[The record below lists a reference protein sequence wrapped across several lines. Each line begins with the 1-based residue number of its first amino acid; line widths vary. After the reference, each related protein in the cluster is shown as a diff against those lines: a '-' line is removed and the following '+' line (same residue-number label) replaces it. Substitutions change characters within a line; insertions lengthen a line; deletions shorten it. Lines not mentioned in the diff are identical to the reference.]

1 MFLKSENEMKKIS
14 INQIG
19 KSACGPTAIINVLNS
34 LDIPSPSPE
43 KILEIVPARLRNYE
57 TNNLLE
63 YLISRILAGTN
74 HNDLINALLKIT
86 NNNLI
91 AKFFIINPYEDKIKF
106 KEFLNKLFNLKCSL
120 IFTENLFLV
129 GNDAWHHQ
137 MCYGIKDNLLYLT
150 NPFETVTINQIFNYI
165 TNGNFM
171 IIPKEHVLNRKI
183 EKEDLKEFEKEKWE
197 NFSVKEQIINII
209 YKEKLKKNNINKNEY
224 FNIFSDL
231 IIPYGGLGGISV
243 FCKNDN
249 KEASDFLNSF
259 NEEEIYLPFYDYNC
273 KIIKLSL

>member
-1 MFLKSENEMKKIS
+1 MFLKSENEMKNIS

-34 LDIPSPSPE
+34 LDIESPSPE

-86 NNNLI
+86 NNNLT
-91 AKFFIINPYEDKIKF
+91 AKFFIINPYENKIKF
-106 KEFLNKLFNLKCSL
+106 KNFLYKLFELKCSL
-120 IFTENLFLV
+120 IFTENLFLI

-137 MCYGIKDNLLYLT
+137 MSYGIKDNLLYLT
-150 NPFETVTINQIFNYI
+150 NPFETVTINQMFNYI

-171 IIPKEHVLNRKI
+171 IIPKEHVFNRKI
-183 EKEDLKEFEKEKWE
+183 EEGDLKELEKEKWL
-197 NFSVKEQIINII
+197 NFSVKEQIINMF
-209 YKEKLKKNNINKNEY
+209 YKEKLKKNEKNEY
-224 FNIFSDL
+224 FNAFNDL
-231 IIPYGGLGGISV
+231 VIPYGGLGGISV

-249 KEASDFLNSF
+249 KEAIEFLNKF
-259 NEEEIYLPFYDYNC
+259 KEEEFYLPFYDYNC

>member
-1 MFLKSENEMKKIS
+1 MFLKSENEMKNIS

-34 LDIPSPSPE
+34 LDIQSPSPE

-74 HNDLINALLKIT
+74 HIDLINALLKIT
-86 NNNLI
+86 NNNLT
-91 AKFFIINPYEDKIKF
+91 AKFFVLNPYENKIKF
-106 KEFLNKLFNLKCSL
+106 KNFLYKLFELKCSL
-120 IFTENLFLV
+120 IFTENLFLI

-137 MCYGIKDNLLYLT
+137 MSYGIKDNLLYLT
-150 NPFETVTINQIFNYI
+150 NPFETVTINQMFNYI

-171 IIPKEHVLNRKI
+171 IIPKEHVFNRKI
-183 EKEDLKEFEKEKWE
+183 EEGDLKELEKEKWL
-197 NFSVKEQIINII
+197 NFSVKEQIINMF
-209 YKEKLKKNNINKNEY
+209 YKEKIKKNEKKNVNA
-224 FNIFSDL
+224 FNDL

-249 KEASDFLNSF
+249 KEAIDYLNNF
-259 NEEEIYLPFYDYNC
+259 KEEEIYLSFYDYNC

>member
-1 MFLKSENEMKKIS
+1 MFLKSENEMKNIS

-259 NEEEIYLPFYDYNC
+259 KEEEIYLPFYDYNC

>member
-14 INQIG
+14 MNQIG

-209 YKEKLKKNNINKNEY
+209 YKERLKKNNINKNEY

>member
-1 MFLKSENEMKKIS
+1 
-14 INQIG
+14 
-19 KSACGPTAIINVLNS
+19 
-34 LDIPSPSPE
+34 
-43 KILEIVPARLRNYE
+43 
-57 TNNLLE
+57 
-63 YLISRILAGTN
+63 
-74 HNDLINALLKIT
+74 
-86 NNNLI
+86 
-91 AKFFIINPYEDKIKF
+91 
-106 KEFLNKLFNLKCSL
+106 
-120 IFTENLFLV
+120 LFLV

-224 FNIFSDL
+224 INIFSDL

>member
-1 MFLKSENEMKKIS
+1 MFLKSENEMKNIS

-86 NNNLI
+86 NNNLT
-91 AKFFIINPYEDKIKF
+91 AKFFVLNPYENKIKF
-106 KEFLNKLFNLKCSL
+106 KNFLYKLFELKCSL
-120 IFTENLFLV
+120 IFTENLFLI

-137 MCYGIKDNLLYLT
+137 MSYGIKDNLLYLT
-150 NPFETVTINQIFNYI
+150 NPFETVTINQMFNYI

-171 IIPKEHVLNRKI
+171 IIPKEHVFNRKI
-183 EKEDLKEFEKEKWE
+183 EEGDLKELEKEKWL
-197 NFSVKEQIINII
+197 NFSVKEQIINMF
-209 YKEKLKKNNINKNEY
+209 YKEKIKKNEKKNVNA
-224 FNIFSDL
+224 FNDL

-249 KEASDFLNSF
+249 KEAIDYLNNF
-259 NEEEIYLPFYDYNC
+259 KEEEIYLPFYDYNC

>member
-63 YLISRILAGTN
+63 YLISRIVAGTN

-106 KEFLNKLFNLKCSL
+106 KDFLNKLFQLKCSL
-120 IFTENLFLV
+120 IFTENLFLI

-171 IIPKEHVLNRKI
+171 IIPKEHVLERKI
-183 EKEDLKEFEKEKWE
+183 EKEDLKELEKEKWS

-209 YKEKLKKNNINKNEY
+209 YKEKLKENKKNEY
-224 FNIFSDL
+224 FNIFNDL

-249 KEASDFLNSF
+249 KEAIDFLNNF
-259 NEEEIYLPFYDYNC
+259 KEEEIYLPFYDYKCN
-273 KIIKLSL
+273 IIKLSL

>member
-1 MFLKSENEMKKIS
+1 MFLKSENEMKNIS
-14 INQIG
+14 MNQIG

-34 LDIPSPSPE
+34 LDIKSPSPE

-86 NNNLI
+86 NNNLT
-91 AKFFIINPYEDKIKF
+91 AKFFLINPYENKIKF
-106 KEFLNKLFNLKCSL
+106 KNFLYKLFELKCSL
-120 IFTENLFLV
+120 IFTENLFLI

-137 MCYGIKDNLLYLT
+137 MSYGIKDNLLYLT
-150 NPFETVTINQIFNYI
+150 NPFETVTINQMFNYI

-171 IIPKEHVLNRKI
+171 IIPKEHVFSRKI
-183 EKEDLKEFEKEKWE
+183 EEEDLKELDKEKWL
-197 NFSVKEQIINII
+197 NFSVKEQIINMF
-209 YKEKLKKNNINKNEY
+209 YKEKLKKNEKNEY
-224 FNIFSDL
+224 FNAFNDL

-249 KEASDFLNSF
+249 KEAIDFLNKF
-259 NEEEIYLPFYDYNC
+259 KEEEFYLPFYDYNC

>member
-106 KEFLNKLFNLKCSL
+106 KDFLNKLFQLKCSL
-120 IFTENLFLV
+120 IFTENLFLI

-171 IIPKEHVLNRKI
+171 IIPKEHVLERKI
-183 EKEDLKEFEKEKWE
+183 EKEDLKELEKEKWS

-209 YKEKLKKNNINKNEY
+209 YKEKLKENKKNEY
-224 FNIFSDL
+224 FNIFNDL

-249 KEASDFLNSF
+249 KEAIDFLNNF
-259 NEEEIYLPFYDYNC
+259 KEEEIYLPFYDYKCN
-273 KIIKLSL
+273 IIKLSL

>member
-1 MFLKSENEMKKIS
+1 MFLKSENEMKNIS

-74 HNDLINALLKIT
+74 HIDLINALLKIT
-86 NNNLI
+86 NNNLT
-91 AKFFIINPYEDKIKF
+91 AKFFVLNPYENKIKF
-106 KEFLNKLFNLKCSL
+106 KNFLYKLFELKCSL
-120 IFTENLFLV
+120 IFTENLFLI

-137 MCYGIKDNLLYLT
+137 MSYGIKDNLLYLT
-150 NPFETVTINQIFNYI
+150 NPFETVTINQMFNYI

-171 IIPKEHVLNRKI
+171 IIPKEHVFNRKI
-183 EKEDLKEFEKEKWE
+183 EEGDLKELEKEKWL
-197 NFSVKEQIINII
+197 NFSVKEQII
-209 YKEKLKKNNINKNEY
+209 KMFKKKKKKKNEKKNVNA
-224 FNIFSDL
+224 FNDL

-249 KEASDFLNSF
+249 KEAIDYLNNF
-259 NEEEIYLPFYDYNC
+259 KEEEIYLSFYDYNC

>member
-1 MFLKSENEMKKIS
+1 MFLKSENEMKNIS

-74 HNDLINALLKIT
+74 HIDLINALLKIT
-86 NNNLI
+86 NNNLT
-91 AKFFIINPYEDKIKF
+91 AKFFVLNPYENKIKF
-106 KEFLNKLFNLKCSL
+106 KNFLYKLFELKCSL
-120 IFTENLFLV
+120 IFTENLFLI

-137 MCYGIKDNLLYLT
+137 MSYGIKDNLLYLT
-150 NPFETVTINQIFNYI
+150 NPFETVTINQMFNYI

-171 IIPKEHVLNRKI
+171 IIPKEHVFNRKI
-183 EKEDLKEFEKEKWE
+183 EEGDLKELEKEKWL
-197 NFSVKEQIINII
+197 NFSVKEQIINMF
-209 YKEKLKKNNINKNEY
+209 YKEKKKKNDKKNVNA
-224 FNIFSDL
+224 FNDL

-249 KEASDFLNSF
+249 KEAIDYLNNF
-259 NEEEIYLPFYDYNC
+259 KEEEIYLPFYDYNC

>member
-224 FNIFSDL
+224 INIFSDL

-249 KEASDFLNSF
+249 KEAIDYLNNF
-259 NEEEIYLPFYDYNC
+259 KEEEIYLPFYDYNC

>member
-1 MFLKSENEMKKIS
+1 MFLKSENEMKNIS

-74 HNDLINALLKIT
+74 HIDLINALLKIT
-86 NNNLI
+86 NNNLT
-91 AKFFIINPYEDKIKF
+91 AKFFVLNPYENKIKF
-106 KEFLNKLFNLKCSL
+106 KNFLYKLFELKCSL
-120 IFTENLFLV
+120 IFTENLFLI

-137 MCYGIKDNLLYLT
+137 MSYGIKDNLLYLT
-150 NPFETVTINQIFNYI
+150 NPFETVTINQMFNYI

-171 IIPKEHVLNRKI
+171 IIPKEHVFNRKI
-183 EKEDLKEFEKEKWE
+183 EEGDLKELEKEKWL
-197 NFSVKEQIINII
+197 NFSVKEQIINMF
-209 YKEKLKKNNINKNEY
+209 YKEKIKKNEKKNVNA
-224 FNIFSDL
+224 FNDL

-249 KEASDFLNSF
+249 KEAIDYLNNF
-259 NEEEIYLPFYDYNC
+259 KEEEIYLPFYDYNC

>member
-1 MFLKSENEMKKIS
+1 MFLKSENEMKNIS

-86 NNNLI
+86 NNNLT
-91 AKFFIINPYEDKIKF
+91 AKFFVLNPYENKIKF
-106 KEFLNKLFNLKCSL
+106 KNFLYKLFELKCSL
-120 IFTENLFLV
+120 IFTENLFLI

-137 MCYGIKDNLLYLT
+137 MSYGIKDNLLYLT
-150 NPFETVTINQIFNYI
+150 NPFETVTINQMFNYI

-171 IIPKEHVLNRKI
+171 IIPKEHVFNRKI
-183 EKEDLKEFEKEKWE
+183 EEGDLKELEKEKWL
-197 NFSVKEQIINII
+197 NFSVKEQIINMF
-209 YKEKLKKNNINKNEY
+209 YKEKIKKNDKKNINA
-224 FNIFSDL
+224 FNDL

-249 KEASDFLNSF
+249 KEAIDYLNNF
-259 NEEEIYLPFYDYNC
+259 KEEEIYLPFYDYNC

>member
-1 MFLKSENEMKKIS
+1 MKNIS

-34 LDIPSPSPE
+34 LDIESSSPE

-86 NNNLI
+86 NNNLT
-91 AKFFIINPYEDKIKF
+91 AKFFIINPYENKIKF
-106 KEFLNKLFNLKCSL
+106 KNFLYKLFELKCSL
-120 IFTENLFLV
+120 IFTENLFLI

-137 MCYGIKDNLLYLT
+137 MSYGIKDNLLYLT
-150 NPFETVTINQIFNYI
+150 NPFETVTINQMFSYI
-165 TNGNFM
+165 TSGNFM
-171 IIPKEHVLNRKI
+171 IIPKEHVFNRKI
-183 EKEDLKEFEKEKWE
+183 EEEDLKELDKEKWL
-197 NFSVKEQIINII
+197 NFSVKEQIINMF
-209 YKEKLKKNNINKNEY
+209 YKEKLKKNEKNEY
-224 FNIFSDL
+224 FNRFNDL
-231 IIPYGGLGGISV
+231 VIPYGGLGGISV

-249 KEASDFLNSF
+249 KEACDFLNKF
-259 NEEEIYLPFYDYNC
+259 KEEDFYLPFYDYNC

>member
-14 INQIG
+14 MNQIG

-224 FNIFSDL
+224 INIFSDL

-259 NEEEIYLPFYDYNC
+259 KEEEIYLPFYDYNC

>member
-1 MFLKSENEMKKIS
+1 MFLKSENEMKNIS

-19 KSACGPTAIINVLNS
+19 KSTCGPTAIINVLNS

-86 NNNLI
+86 NNNLT
-91 AKFFIINPYEDKIKF
+91 AKFFVLNPYENKIKF
-106 KEFLNKLFNLKCSL
+106 KNFLYKLFELKCSL
-120 IFTENLFLV
+120 IFTENLFLI

-137 MCYGIKDNLLYLT
+137 MSYGIKDNLLYLT
-150 NPFETVTINQIFNYI
+150 NPFETVTINQMFNYI

-171 IIPKEHVLNRKI
+171 IIPKEHVFNRKI
-183 EKEDLKEFEKEKWE
+183 EEGDLKELEKEKWL
-197 NFSVKEQIINII
+197 NFSVKEQIINMF
-209 YKEKLKKNNINKNEY
+209 YKEKLKKNDKKNVNA
-224 FNIFSDL
+224 FNDL
-231 IIPYGGLGGISV
+231 IIPYGVLGGISV

-249 KEASDFLNSF
+249 KEAIDFLNKF
-259 NEEEIYLPFYDYNC
+259 KEEEFYLPFYDYNC

>member
-14 INQIG
+14 MNQIG

-224 FNIFSDL
+224 INIFSDL

>member
-1 MFLKSENEMKKIS
+1 MFLKSENEMKNIS

-34 LDIPSPSPE
+34 LDIESPSPE

-86 NNNLI
+86 NNNLT
-91 AKFFIINPYEDKIKF
+91 AKFFIINPYENKIKF
-106 KEFLNKLFNLKCSL
+106 KNFLYKLFELKCSL
-120 IFTENLFLV
+120 IFTENLFLI

-137 MCYGIKDNLLYLT
+137 MSYGIKDNLLYLT
-150 NPFETVTINQIFNYI
+150 NPFETVTINQMFNYI

-171 IIPKEHVLNRKI
+171 IIPKEHVFNRKI
-183 EKEDLKEFEKEKWE
+183 EEGDLKELEKEKWL
-197 NFSVKEQIINII
+197 NFSVKEQIINMF
-209 YKEKLKKNNINKNEY
+209 YKEKIKKNEKKNVNA
-224 FNIFSDL
+224 FNDL

-249 KEASDFLNSF
+249 KEAIDYLNNF
-259 NEEEIYLPFYDYNC
+259 KEEEFYLPFYDYNC

>member
-224 FNIFSDL
+224 INIFSDL

>member
-1 MFLKSENEMKKIS
+1 MFLKSENEMKNIS

-74 HNDLINALLKIT
+74 HIDLINALLKIT
-86 NNNLI
+86 NNNLT
-91 AKFFIINPYEDKIKF
+91 AKFFVLNPYENKIKF
-106 KEFLNKLFNLKCSL
+106 KNFLYKLFELKCSL
-120 IFTENLFLV
+120 IFTENLFLI

-137 MCYGIKDNLLYLT
+137 MSYGIKDNLLYLT
-150 NPFETVTINQIFNYI
+150 NPFETVTINQMFNYI

-171 IIPKEHVLNRKI
+171 IIPKEHVFNRKI
-183 EKEDLKEFEKEKWE
+183 EEGDLKELEKEKWL
-197 NFSVKEQIINII
+197 NFSVKEQIINMF
-209 YKEKLKKNNINKNEY
+209 YKEKLKKNDKKNVNA
-224 FNIFSDL
+224 FNDL

-249 KEASDFLNSF
+249 KEAIDYLNNF
-259 NEEEIYLPFYDYNC
+259 KEEEIYLPFYDYNC

>member
-197 NFSVKEQIINII
+197 NFSVKEQIINMF
-209 YKEKLKKNNINKNEY
+209 YKEKLKKNEKNEY
-224 FNIFSDL
+224 FNRFNDL
-231 IIPYGGLGGISV
+231 VIPYGGLGGISV

-249 KEASDFLNSF
+249 KEACDFLNKF
-259 NEEEIYLPFYDYNC
+259 KEEEFYLPFYDYNC

>member
-1 MFLKSENEMKKIS
+1 MFLKSENEMKNIS

-86 NNNLI
+86 NNNLT
-91 AKFFIINPYEDKIKF
+91 AKFFVLNPYENKIKF
-106 KEFLNKLFNLKCSL
+106 KNFLYKLFELKCSL
-120 IFTENLFLV
+120 IFTENLFLI

-137 MCYGIKDNLLYLT
+137 MSYGIKDNLLYLT
-150 NPFETVTINQIFNYI
+150 NPFETVTINQMFNYI

-171 IIPKEHVLNRKI
+171 IIPKEHVFNRKI
-183 EKEDLKEFEKEKWE
+183 EEGDLKELEKEKWL
-197 NFSVKEQIINII
+197 NFSVKEQIINMF
-209 YKEKLKKNNINKNEY
+209 YKEKIKKNDKKNVNA
-224 FNIFSDL
+224 FNDL

-249 KEASDFLNSF
+249 KEAIDYLNNF
-259 NEEEIYLPFYDYNC
+259 KEEEIYLPFYDYNC

>member
-1 MFLKSENEMKKIS
+1 MFLKSENEMKNIS

-74 HNDLINALLKIT
+74 HIDLINALLKIT
-86 NNNLI
+86 NNNLT
-91 AKFFIINPYEDKIKF
+91 AKFFVLNPYENKIKF
-106 KEFLNKLFNLKCSL
+106 KNFLYKLFELKCSL
-120 IFTENLFLV
+120 IFTENLFLI

-137 MCYGIKDNLLYLT
+137 MSYGIKDNLLYLT
-150 NPFETVTINQIFNYI
+150 NPFETVTINQMFNYI

-171 IIPKEHVLNRKI
+171 IIPKEHVFNRKI
-183 EKEDLKEFEKEKWE
+183 EEGDLKELEKEKWL
-197 NFSVKEQIINII
+197 NFSVKEQIINMF
-209 YKEKLKKNNINKNEY
+209 YKEKIKKNDKKNINA
-224 FNIFSDL
+224 FNDL

-249 KEASDFLNSF
+249 KEAIDYLNNF
-259 NEEEIYLPFYDYNC
+259 KEEEIYLPFYDYNC

>member
-171 IIPKEHVLNRKI
+171 IIPKEHVLGRKI

-209 YKEKLKKNNINKNEY
+209 YKEKLKENNIDKNEY
-224 FNIFSDL
+224 FNIFNDL

-249 KEASDFLNSF
+249 KEAIDFLNSF
-259 NEEEIYLPFYDYNC
+259 NEQDIYLPFYDYNC